1 MTLNLIA
8 EVKRAEF
15 LDWINN
21 NKDKIMEF
29 LILEE
34 EDLLINIYNHQ
45 KEWNVLKW
53 NVVNVR
59 TKQYVV
65 LIYAIIVWKK
75 KLI

>member
-45 KEWNVLKW
+45 KEWNVLK
-53 NVVNVR
+53 
-59 TKQYVV
+59 
-65 LIYAIIVWKK
+65 
-75 KLI
+75 